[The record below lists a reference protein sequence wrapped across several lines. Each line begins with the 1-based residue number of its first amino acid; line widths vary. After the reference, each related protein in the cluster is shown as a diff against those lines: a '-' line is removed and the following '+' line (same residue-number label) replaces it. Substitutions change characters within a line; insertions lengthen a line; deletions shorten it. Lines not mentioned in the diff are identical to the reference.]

1 MNDRPP
7 ILNIPAVDPFNPQP
21 VIGRM
26 RFGEP
31 KQVEGKFGTQYMYG
45 LEVNGQAHT
54 LFASKALDAAI
65 YETGAQQN
73 DYIAIIRT
81 GEGKDTRWQVRLV
94 DENGQEIKGAGRS
107 IKEAKP
113 AERLPSPEPAAPKPK
128 LTAEERQINFVSD
141 EDQYFSALARARH
154 RVKDWPIADG
164 NNIDLNAVAFVL
176 YKMAKEHG
184 VTLIADGSV
193 LNEADVPF

>member
-7 ILNIPAVDPFNPQP
+7 ILNIPAVDPFNPRP

-45 LEVNGQAHT
+45 LDVDGQPHT

-73 DYIAIIRT
+73 DFIAIIRT

-94 DENGQEIKGAGRS
+94 DENGQEIKGAGRN
-107 IKEAKP
+107 IKDAKP
-113 AERLPSPEPAAPKPK
+113 ADRLPEKPQPKPE
-128 LTAEERQINFVSD
+128 LSAEDRLANFIGD
-141 EDQYFSALARARH
+141 EDQYFGALARARH
-154 RVKDWPIADG
+154 RIKDWPVGDG
-164 NNIDLNAVAFVL
+164 KNIDLNAVAFVL

-184 VTLIADGSV
+184 ATFLADGSL
-193 LNEADVPF
+193 LNETDVPF